1 MLINSLTTKKA
12 DNKMFVCKF
21 SKNVKSKLYQ
31 TENSKTRG
39 QTVDLKKVA
48 PYLRCLQIRLL
59 SSLILKENTNW
70 A

>member
-21 SKNVKSKLYQ
+21 SKNGKSKLYQ

-48 PYLRCLQIRLL
+48 HYLRCLQIRLL

-70 A
+70 T